1 MSDDIAKLMD
11 DYVRWI
17 KDKTVLKQVDGDW
30 IEITSPHLDR
40 HNDCIQLYVKK
51 QNGGFVLT
59 DDGYT
64 LNDLRISGCPLD
76 SDKRQELL
84 KSTLAGF
91 GVKHEAN
98 DRLTVHATAENFP
111 LKKHNLMQAMLAVN
125 DLFYLATPMVQ
136 SLYYE
141 DVQQWLENSD
151 IRYTPGP
158 RFTGK
163 SGYDHMFDFVIPKSR
178 RQPERMVQ
186 AVTNPKKDSVSDIM
200 FKWNDTKDTR
210 PTEAKLYAMLND
222 TQSRVSAAVVD
233 AFRNC
238 GAEPVLWSQ
247 RESVREALTA

>member
-1 MSDDIAKLMD
+1 MSDDIDKLMD

-30 IEITSPHLDR
+30 AEITTPHLDR
-40 HNDCIQLYVKK
+40 HNDCIQIYVKR
-51 QNGGFVLT
+51 QNNGFTLT

-64 LNDLRISGCPLD
+64 LTDLEISGCPLD
-76 SDKRQELL
+76 TPKRQELL

-91 GVKHEAN
+91 GVQQEPN
-98 DRLTVHATAENFP
+98 NRLTVHATAENFP
-111 LKKHNLMQAMLAVN
+111 LRKHNLLQAMLAVN
-125 DLFYLATPMVQ
+125 DLFYLAAPTVQ

-141 DVQQWLENSD
+141 DVRQWLDDSD

-178 RQPERMVQ
+178 SQPERMLQ
-186 AVTNPKKDSVSDIM
+186 AVTNPKKDSVKDVM
-200 FKWNDTKDTR
+200 FKWMDTKDTR

-222 TQSRVSAAVVD
+222 SQSRVSASVVD
-233 AFRNC
+233 AFRNY

-247 RESVREALTA
+247 REAVREILAA

>member
-1 MSDDIAKLMD
+1 MSNDIAKLVD

-91 GVKHEAN
+91 GVQHEAN

-125 DLFYLATPMVQ
+125 DLFYLAAPMVQ

-141 DVQQWLENSD
+141 DVQGWLDESD
-151 IRYTPGP
+151 IRYTPKCK
-158 RFTGK
+158 FSGK
-163 SGYDHMFDFVIPKSR
+163 TGYDHMFDFVIPKSR
-178 RQPERMVQ
+178 KQPERILQ

-200 FKWNDTKDTR
+200 FKWMDTKETR
-210 PTEAKLYAMLND
+210 PAEAKLYAILND
-222 TQSRVSAAVVD
+222 SQSRVSASVID

-238 GAEPVLWSQ
+238 GAEPVLWSR
-247 RESVREALTA
+247 RETVREALIA